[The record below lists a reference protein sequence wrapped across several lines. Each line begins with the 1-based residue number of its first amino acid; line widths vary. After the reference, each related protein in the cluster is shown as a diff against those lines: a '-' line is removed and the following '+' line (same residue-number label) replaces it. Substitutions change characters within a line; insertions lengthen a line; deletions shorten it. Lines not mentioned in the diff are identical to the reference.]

1 MLQERKKERKSELRN
16 VLECKLILLTNLQT
30 NVRENYTL
38 DTQSSS
44 DIVNSVTNDIVSAYS
59 CIIITCWQSLLL
71 SFILKLEIFYFYDD
85 TQIDDLKIMELILTD
100 LNVNSVSK
108 VSGYSTLNIN
118 PTERVYN
125 KS

>member
-1 MLQERKKERKSELRN
+1 MSGKI
-16 VLECKLILLTNLQT
+16 ILLIHKALLTLLTLLQM
-30 NVRENYTL
+30 
-38 DTQSSS
+38 
-44 DIVNSVTNDIVSAYS
+44 IVPAHS

-71 SFILKLEIFYFYDD
+71 SFIMKLEIFYFYDD